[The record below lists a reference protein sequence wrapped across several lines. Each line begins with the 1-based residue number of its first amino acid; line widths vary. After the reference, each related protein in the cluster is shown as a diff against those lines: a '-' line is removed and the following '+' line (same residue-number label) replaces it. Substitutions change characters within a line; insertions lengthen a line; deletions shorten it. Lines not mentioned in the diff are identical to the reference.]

1 MAYPSAPPAG
11 IEGKRVCLRWAARA
25 KVTPRALQIQSAFD
39 DFAMRHM
46 DGPVGDRAHFAW
58 HASES
63 DRVLQGNEMTLCAN

>member
-25 KVTPRALQIQSAFD
+25 KSTPIGRKIQSAFAGL
-39 DFAMRHM
+39 AMRYM
-46 DGPVGDRAHFAW
+46 DGSVRDRTHFAW